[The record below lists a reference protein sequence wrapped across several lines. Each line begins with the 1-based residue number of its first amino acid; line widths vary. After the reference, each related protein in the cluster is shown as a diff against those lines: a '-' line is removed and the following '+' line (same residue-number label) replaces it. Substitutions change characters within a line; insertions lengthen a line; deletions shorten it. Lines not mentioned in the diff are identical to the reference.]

1 MMYCGCFTHNAPILF
16 TALQT
21 YRVTYA
27 GCYIRQSYKA
37 RCVRLGTHDRMAKEA
52 RVGRRGL
59 GGVPV
64 MRAARGWA
72 SVVDRTAV
80 AAALFGDVSPVR
92 SQRDVG
98 TRDRADRLGKR
109 CSGSFPIGPVARG
122 EGVGTGY
129 GVLPGLA
136 RWGRSVTGQ
145 ESFTVEISWVGSW
158 GRSRDR
164 ISGSRSYLG
173 VEI

>member
-1 MMYCGCFTHNAPILF
+1 
-16 TALQT
+16 
-21 YRVTYA
+21 
-27 GCYIRQSYKA
+27 
-37 RCVRLGTHDRMAKEA
+37 MAKEA

-98 TRDRADRLGKR
+98 TRDRAVRLGKR
-109 CSGSFPIGPVARG
+109 CSGSLPIGPVARR
-122 EGVGTGY
+122 EGVGAGY
-129 GVLPGLA
+129 GVLRGGGDPL
-136 RWGRSVTGQ
+136 RVKSLLL
-145 ESFTVEISWVGSW
+145 
-158 GRSRDR
+158 
-164 ISGSRSYLG
+164 SRSLG
-173 VEI
+173 SILGSTR